1 MYKVD
6 FIRGFAYRGIL
17 GFVIQMENNRLYVVD
32 GGEKVWLTADN
43 YSLMNEREVFAQCV
57 V

>member
-6 FIRGFAYRGIL
+6 FVRGFAYRGIL

-43 YSLMNEREVFAQCV
+43 YSLMNEREVFA
-57 V
+57 